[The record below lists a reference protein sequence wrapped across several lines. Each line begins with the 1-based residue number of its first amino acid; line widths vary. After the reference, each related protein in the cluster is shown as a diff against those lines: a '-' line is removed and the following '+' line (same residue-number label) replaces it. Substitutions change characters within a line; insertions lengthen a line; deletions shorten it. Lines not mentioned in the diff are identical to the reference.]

1 MNSSSNKFS
10 NILVNSGGGR
20 NSSQLPNY
28 RRRGDWRGER
38 PELELVLSPLQST
51 LMATIGRPW
60 V

>member
-1 MNSSSNKFS
+1 MNTNSDKFS
-10 NILVNSGGGR
+10 NILVNSGGR
-20 NSSQLPNY
+20 RRFSHLSSD